1 MPNRS
6 SEKNQSDHLE
16 FEIPTTNKK
25 GRRPISRVIYFFP
38 FQLLL
43 VHIKHNFLLLFLWF
57 LLFGFLLGW
66 IGTKYGMNYLFLY
79 PEYLGGVNF
88 WSFSILGFSFGGFIS
103 AFNIYSYIK
112 NGPDFP
118 FIATLLRPFHKYS
131 INNFILPAIYIFV
144 LIVKSV
150 EFQYVNEL
158 VPVSSIFLN
167 ISGLVFG
174 MLLFLC
180 LSLLYFFRL
189 NKNVYK
195 ISGKSNDYFDG
206 LDKTDISENPS
217 PRAKKWYKRIRKK
230 QMNHSGWRVD
240 TYIGTSFKLM
250 LARDSKH
257 YDNELLKKVFLQ
269 NHLNASIFEITLFVS
284 FLMLGIFREIS
295 FFIIPAGASV
305 ILLCTMILML
315 LSAFRSWLRGW
326 TIPILFFLFLLFNLV
341 SSQLNLSSFRNYAYG
356 LDYSGQPA
364 EYSMQALKSAS
375 LDVKQYETDLALGR
389 ATLENWAANTG
400 ENKPYLIVTN
410 SSGGGLRSAL
420 WTFEILSYLDSITEF
435 DFYKK
440 VQFSTGASGGMIG
453 CAYYRELYLRSLTN
467 QIPRDSISQLG
478 FNICKD
484 LLNPVALSIA
494 TNDFF
499 VRLKSCTDGKYQYR
513 KDRGYTFENQLNLN
527 TNFVL
532 DKRLIDYQQPER
544 LGKIPIMLFSPTINN
559 DSRRMLIS
567 SQPISYMCRPF
578 NCGTY
583 KGSIEDIEFCKLL
596 RHHDPLNLKFTSAI
610 RMNAT
615 FPYILPQVCLPT
627 TPEINLMDAGIR
639 DNIGIKSTIKYIDAF
654 ADWIKENTKGVI
666 IIQIRDTKR
675 HFNLIS
681 QTNTNLANRL
691 TSPLRTFY
699 GNFTKVHDYNND
711 QLLEHFI
718 ADSKFPIQ
726 VISFELTKEGTEQ
739 ASLSFHLTGLEK
751 KQIQREI
758 NSEVNQQQFNLLLN
772 LLLEEQ

>member
-1 MPNRS
+1 MVNSS
-6 SEKNQSDHLE
+6 SENKQSDYSE
-16 FEIPTTNKK
+16 FEIPAPIKK
-25 GRRPISRVIYFFP
+25 SRRPISRIIYFFP

-79 PEYLGGVNF
+79 PEYLGTVNF
-88 WSFSILGFSFGGFIS
+88 WSFAILGFSLGGFIS

-131 INNFILPAIYIFV
+131 INNFILPAVYILV

-150 EFQYVNEL
+150 EFQYNNEL
-158 VPVSSIFLN
+158 VPVAIIFLN
-167 ISGLVFG
+167 ISGLVSG

-189 NKNVYK
+189 NKNLYK
-195 ISGKSNDYFDG
+195 ISGKSNEYFDD
-206 LDKTDISENPS
+206 LDKKNPTDNPS
-217 PRAKKWYKRIRKK
+217 PRAKKWYRRMRKK
-230 QMNHSGWRVD
+230 QMSHSGWRVD
-240 TYIGTSFKLM
+240 TYIGKSFKLK

-269 NHLNASIFEITLFVS
+269 NHLNASIFEITLFIS

-315 LSAFRSWLRGW
+315 LSAFRSWFRGW
-326 TIPILFFLFLLFNLV
+326 TIPILFFIFLLFNLI
-341 SSQLNLSSFRNYAYG
+341 SSQFNISSFRNYAYG
-356 LDYSGQPA
+356 LDYSKQPA
-364 EYSMQALKSAS
+364 EYSIQALKDAS
-375 LDVKQYETDLALGR
+375 LNTDQYEKDLTRGR
-389 ATLENWAANTG
+389 NTLNNWLTNTG
-400 ENKPYLIVTN
+400 EERPYLIVTN

-420 WTFEILSYLDSITEF
+420 WNFEIFSYLDSITAF

-467 QIPRDSISQLG
+467 QIHPDSISEQG
-478 FNICKD
+478 HNICKD

-499 VRLKSCTDGKYQYR
+499 VRLKTCTDGKYIYR

-527 TNFVL
+527 TDFL
-532 DKRLIDYQQPER
+532 MDKRLSDYQGPEQ
-544 LGKIPIMLFSPTINN
+544 LGKIPVMLFSPTINN

-583 KGSIEDIEFCKLL
+583 RGSIEDIDFCQLL
-596 RHHDPLNLKFTSAI
+596 RKHDPLNLKFTSAI

-654 ADWIKENTKGVI
+654 ADWIQENTKGVI

-675 HFNLIS
+675 HFKLIEP
-681 QTNTNLANRL
+681 TNTNLASRI
-691 TSPLRTFY
+691 SAPLRTFY

-726 VISFELTKEGTEQ
+726 VISFELTKEGNEQ
-739 ASLSFHLTGLEK
+739 ASLSFHLTELEK

-758 NSEVNQQQFNLLLN
+758 NSKMNKEQFNLLLN
-772 LLLEEQ
+772 LLQE